1 MFMHETCNLK
11 IIVII
16 TTINETQEYVARKN
30 LYIVGRIFLR
40 LATFSKTIQKYYL
53 NRMFIFSNLGR
64 YQFTIFSL
72 EIVDIRYI
80 ETSTPVIFSRDTY
93 RVLIVLSNET
103 IVFHRI
109 RLEDVR
115 TMITVDDFKCYK

>member
-16 TTINETQEYVARKN
+16 TTINETQEYVARKH

-40 LATFSKTIQKYYL
+40 LVTFSKTIQKFYL